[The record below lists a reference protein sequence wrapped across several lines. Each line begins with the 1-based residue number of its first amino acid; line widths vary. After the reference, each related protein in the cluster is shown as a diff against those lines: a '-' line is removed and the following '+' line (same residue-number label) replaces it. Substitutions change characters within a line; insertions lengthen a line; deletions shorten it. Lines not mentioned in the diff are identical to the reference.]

1 MYIFMYVCVCVHMC
15 SVFVCSC
22 SWLPEGDIESVST
35 GVIGSVRYLIWVLGP
50 IPFFDTVVTEVQ
62 F

>member
-1 MYIFMYVCVCVHMC
+1 MYIFMYVCVHMC

-22 SWLPEGDIESVST
+22 SWLPEGDIESVSA